1 MKRYLIFLGFVLFVV
16 VSFSGCG
23 EVDSLKNQSDVTTS
37 TTSSTDNQPVLT
49 VNEKIWEQTFSEEG
63 LVSLLENYT
72 VTNLLDEGR
81 WDTSVTPSRVSR
93 LAKNNTDELVAG
105 AILANGDN
113 GVIQFIFNKETGW
126 EQGIYDETDTV
137 EQYVEEITQELIETL
152 QVLSGKFGNA
162 VWDEE
167 QSAYIID
174 VEIPYDGPSLADPSL
189 ETPTVLILEIFF
201 IDGSLSKVNIINGE
215 SISVVHSFGTTPIP
229 QLPDV

>member
-1 MKRYLIFLGFVLFVV
+1 MKRYLIFLVFVLFVV

-23 EVDSLKNQSDVTTS
+23 EAESLKNQSDVTTS

-49 VNEKIWEQTFSEEG
+49 VNEKIWEQTLSEEG

-81 WDTSVTPSRVSR
+81 WDTSVTPSRASR
-93 LAKNNTDELVAG
+93 LAKDHPDELVAG